1 VNKDLYGKYYEVEKS
16 QLDEL
21 EKFRGEK
28 TIDNILNTKKIS
40 YSNLKR
46 LKNRMEN
53 GEMDSLGGSNFHN
66 WINQTLGGKRRDIHT
81 SKEIKKNNGESNAFL
96 SPHEKR
102 KAIRP
107 SETHRKSSEK
117 YDTWNDNS
125 TSFLRLESR
134 VINELKLINNLIKL
148 L

>member
-1 VNKDLYGKYYEVEKS
+1 MNKDLYGKYFEVEKS

-28 TIDNILNTKKIS
+28 TIDNILDSKQIS

-46 LKNRMEN
+46 LKGRMEN
-53 GEMDSLGGSNFHN
+53 GEMDNLGGSNFYN
-66 WINQTLGGKRRDIHT
+66 WIDQTLNGKRRDIHT
-81 SKEIKKNNGESNAFL
+81 SKEIKRKSGQSNAFL
-96 SPHEKR
+96 SSHEKR

-107 SETHRKSSEK
+107 SERHRKSSEK
-117 YDTWNDNS
+117 FDTWNDNS
-125 TSFLRLESR
+125 QSFLRLESR
-134 VINELKLINNLIKL
+134 VVDELKLINNLIKL

>member
-1 VNKDLYGKYYEVEKS
+1 MNKDLYGKYFEVDNS
-16 QLDEL
+16 QLNEL

-28 TIDNILNTKKIS
+28 TIDNILDTKKIS

-53 GEMDSLGGSNFHN
+53 GEMDSLGGSNFYN
-66 WINQTLGGKRRDIHT
+66 WVKQTLEGKRGDVYT
-81 SKEIKKNNGESNAFL
+81 SKDVKRKTGQSNAFL
-96 SPHEKR
+96 SSHEKR

-107 SETHRKSSEK
+107 SEKHRKSSEK
-117 YDTWNDNS
+117 FDTWNDNS
-125 TSFLRLESR
+125 NSFLQLESR
-134 VINELKLINNLIKL
+134 AIDELKLINNLIKL

>member
-1 VNKDLYGKYYEVEKS
+1 MNKDLYGKYFEVEKS
-16 QLDEL
+16 QLDSL

-28 TIDNILNTKKIS
+28 TIDNILNSKQVS

-53 GEMDSLGGSNFHN
+53 GEMDSLGGTDFYN
-66 WINQTLGGKRRDIHT
+66 WVDQTLSGKRRDINT
-81 SKEIKKNNGESNAFL
+81 SKEIKRKNGESNAFL
-96 SPHEKR
+96 SSHEKR

-107 SETHRKSSEK
+107 SERHRKSSEK
-117 YDTWNDNS
+117 FDTWNDNS
-125 TSFLRLESR
+125 QSFLRLESK
-134 VINELKLINNLIKL
+134 VVDELKLINNLIKL

>member
-1 VNKDLYGKYYEVEKS
+1 VNKDLYGKYFEVDNS
-16 QLDEL
+16 QLNEL

-28 TIDNILNTKKIS
+28 TIDNILDTKKIS

-53 GEMDSLGGSNFHN
+53 GEMDNLGGSNFYN
-66 WINQTLGGKRRDIHT
+66 WVEQTLGGKRRDIHT
-81 SKEIKKNNGESNAFL
+81 SKDVKRKSGQSNAFL
-96 SPHEKR
+96 SSHEKR

-107 SETHRKSSEK
+107 SEKHRKSSEK
-117 YDTWNDNS
+117 FDSWNDNS
-125 TSFLRLESR
+125 NSFLRLESKA
-134 VINELKLINNLIKL
+134 INELKLINNLIKL